1 MTVLDEIIE
10 GVREDLQVRKD
21 HTSMSEIIARADVA
35 TPALDVMEYFATGAF
50 GVIAEVKRSSPSKG
64 ALAAINDPAEL
75 AGSYQAGGACAV
87 SVLTEHRRFKG
98 SLADLALV
106 RSAVS
111 IPVLR
116 KEFIVDTYQIY
127 ESRAYGADIILLIV
141 AALNDREL
149 MEFSNLAHAL
159 GMKVLIEVHDEE
171 EIIRV
176 RELAEKADV
185 VIDLLGINARNLKT
199 LEINPNSFATLA
211 PLIPPS
217 IPLIAESGIS
227 TSEEVGALSAAGASG
242 ILVGEALVK
251 DGNPKA
257 TIQDFIN
264 RAGRERV
271 RRLQP

>member
-1 MTVLDEIIE
+1 MTVLDDIIE
-10 GVREDLQVRKD
+10 GVREDLQARKEQ
-21 HTSMSEIIARADVA
+21 TSISEIISRADS
-35 TPALDVMEYFATGAF
+35 TRPALDVMEHFATGVC
-50 GVIAEVKRSSPSKG
+50 GVIAEVKRSSTSKG

-75 AGSYQAGGACAV
+75 ARNYQAGGACAV
-87 SVLTEHRRFKG
+87 SVLTEQRRFKG

-116 KEFIVDTYQIY
+116 KEFIVDAYQIY
-127 ESRAYGADIILLIV
+127 EARAFGADIILLIV

-149 MEFSNLAHAL
+149 IEFSNLSHAL
-159 GMKVLIEVHDEE
+159 GMKVLIEVHDAE

-176 RELAEKADV
+176 RELAEKGDLG
-185 VIDLLGINARNLKT
+185 IDLLGINARNLKT

-217 IPLIAESGIS
+217 VPLIAESGIS

-251 DGNPKA
+251 DGNPTG

-264 RAGRERV
+264 RAESERV
-271 RRLQP
+271 RRL